1 MYFLCGGL
9 MTLTAFSALLL
20 PESKGRALEDMIS
33 QGDNAD
39 KNEKDNKEDFDNI
52 NGHMSLSTGKV
63 YT

>member
-39 KNEKDNKEDFDNI
+39 KNEKRQ
-52 NGHMSLSTGKV
+52 
-63 YT
+63 